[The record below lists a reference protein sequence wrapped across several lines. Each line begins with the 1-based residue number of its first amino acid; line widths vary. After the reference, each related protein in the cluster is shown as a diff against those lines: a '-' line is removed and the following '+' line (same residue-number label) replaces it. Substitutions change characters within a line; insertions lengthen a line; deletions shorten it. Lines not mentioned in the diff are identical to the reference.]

1 MTDTIKFYT
10 QDSWRQHCK
19 GLLSDIIA
27 DYLNDD
33 KMTPKDFVDD
43 IKEELDSWMEY
54 HKEQYVK
61 ASSIQDKLQQL

>member
-1 MTDTIKFYT
+1 MTDTT
-10 QDSWRQHCK
+10 WRQHCK

-33 KMTPKDFVDD
+33 KMSPKDFVDD

-54 HKEQYVK
+54 HKGQYVK
-61 ASSIQDKLQQL
+61 ASSIQDKLSQLV